1 MSPDKI
7 KEMILATIPDSSV
20 EFSGADCTS
29 TIVVTSPAFEGV
41 SLLKRERMVTDIF
54 KEQFASGELHALS
67 VKTKTA

>member
-7 KEMILATIPDSSV
+7 KEMILAEIPNSTV
-20 EFSGADCTS
+20 ELSGADCTS

-54 KEQFASGELHALS
+54 KAQFASGELHALS
-67 VKTKTA
+67 IKTKTA